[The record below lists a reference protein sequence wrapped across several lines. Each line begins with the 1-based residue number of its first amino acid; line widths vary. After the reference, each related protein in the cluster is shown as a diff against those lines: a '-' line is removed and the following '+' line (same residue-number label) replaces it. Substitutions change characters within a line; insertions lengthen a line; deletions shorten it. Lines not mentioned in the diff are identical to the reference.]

1 MSNRVGLTIIACS
14 LGVVFFVACRSALN
28 SLENDEPNVLAGF
41 EYDPNDNRYL
51 EATIG
56 STCKEV
62 GLSRRE
68 ALFKN
73 DHGGFGEA
81 AFELFDQYR
90 HYINGKRGGVINAP
104 TSWVEAAAF
113 QHGAASMMS
122 IGYRQVEIQSANNL
136 TFMHPLDICKQQR
149 DTVNSLD
156 FAAAFT
162 TIERSGL
169 GRFNEALDPWGD
181 LRMMAM
187 LLYFAGVSFAIEDV
201 WLGLQVRSMKET
213 GIGLEFCK
221 IPKTGST
228 IVGNILCDVIREY
241 HGITYAQNIS
251 DRLDGEFPCFAHNT
265 FKRFN
270 NGVAKWK
277 LQKKIKFAV
286 VRDPIDRFV
295 SMYGHFCSLLRK
307 CQGRDIHEF
316 AEKVHDA
323 LMHRI
328 SFVNRDPDIKLHV
341 LPQADF
347 CDLGSNLE
355 QYEVIYWGYLKRR
368 EYQRKLSQ
376 RCYGI

>member
-1 MSNRVGLTIIACS
+1 MAKDAPAWNSHRTYGS
-14 LGVVFFVACRSALN
+14 LRLSWLVRGYKLLGRRC
-28 SLENDEPNVLAGF
+28 LAG
-41 EYDPNDNRYL
+41 
-51 EATIG
+51 
-56 STCKEV
+56 
-62 GLSRRE
+62 
-68 ALFKN
+68 
-73 DHGGFGEA
+73 
-81 AFELFDQYR
+81 
-90 HYINGKRGGVINAP
+90 AP
-104 TSWVEAAAF
+104 GQE
-113 QHGAASMMS
+113 H
-122 IGYRQVEIQSANNL
+122 
-136 TFMHPLDICKQQR
+136 
-149 DTVNSLD
+149 
-156 FAAAFT
+156 
-162 TIERSGL
+162 
-169 GRFNEALDPWGD
+169 
-181 LRMMAM
+181 
-187 LLYFAGVSFAIEDV
+187 
-201 WLGLQVRSMKET
+201 ET

-295 SMYGHFCSLLRK
+295 SMLLRK

-355 QYEVIYWGYLKRR
+355 QYEVIYWSEDRLKMKKQFEGLFEKAGVPKEIVAKVLRHLT
-368 EYQRKLSQ
+368 ESSTSHAQRDNDRKS
-376 RCYGI
+376 